1 MRGRRSGVGGPLP
14 LLSAVQV
21 MGDGLNFPNFPNF
34 WGVRNSGKFASAAA
48 GRGAACPPSRISGDA
63 GVAPTNLP
71 TPDSRLPSA
80 GRDLG
85 GHDQA
90 LARIVVRIEFI
101 RSIDLPFHEP

>member
-21 MGDGLNFPNFPNF
+21 MGDGLNFPNFPNFPNF

-71 TPDSRLPSA
+71 TPDFRQLDVTSA
-80 GRDLG
+80 VTIRRS
-85 GHDQA
+85 
-90 LARIVVRIEFI
+90 LA
-101 RSIDLPFHEP
+101 SSYGSSSYDP